1 MRSCSLYFRV
11 DRVQTRQ
18 RRENSLL
25 LAKLHRVVI
34 YYLLHDTFSSLSFVG
49 GLGLVHAVLQ
59 DTTHVG
65 KRLGSG
71 YAFVFSQLSQHQG
84 LLVY

>member
-1 MRSCSLYFRV
+1 MIHVC
-11 DRVQTRQ
+11 
-18 RRENSLL
+18 
-25 LAKLHRVVI
+25 
-34 YYLLHDTFSSLSFVG
+34 SSLSFVG

-84 LLVY
+84 LLVSWVVLKRLNNILLVSCLRVHLRFEY